1 MKKLYYYFG
10 LANIFIISCSLA
22 SFITAAQENKLDNK
36 QLVQDAET
44 FITSQLQATSSN
56 RLSIEAMP
64 IDERITI
71 PSCEQNIEYSVS
83 PDALFQ
89 SNIAVKAQCP
99 ASNWY
104 MYLMLRVTEI
114 QPVVVVN
121 NAISPGTLL
130 TKDNLQVI
138 DMDKKR
144 LRNTTYADIESVLGA
159 RVKRRLVSGRPV
171 EPDDLCFVCKGD
183 KVVISAES
191 SFMQVKTNGVALE
204 DGNVGDTIR
213 VKNSR
218 SNKNLLAQIMSTH
231 EVKVNL

>member
-1 MKKLYYYFG
+1 MKKLYYYSG
-10 LANIFIISCSLA
+10 LAKFFIISCSFV

-36 QLVQDAET
+36 QLMEDAEK
-44 FITSQLQATSSN
+44 FIITQLQTNTSSQLSVES
-56 RLSIEAMP
+56 MP
-64 IDERITI
+64 IDERISV
-71 PSCEQNIEYSVS
+71 PSCPQNIEYSVS

-99 ASNWY
+99 TSNWY

-121 NAISPGTLL
+121 NAMSPGTLL
-130 TKDNLQVI
+130 SKDNLQVI
-138 DMDKKR
+138 EMDKKR

-171 EPDDLCFVCKGD
+171 EPADLCFVCKGD
-183 KVVISAES
+183 NIVISAES
-191 SFMQVKTNGVALE
+191 SLMQVKTSGVALE

-218 SNKNLLAQIMSTH
+218 SNKHLLAQIISTH